1 MQRFVI
7 RQRILAITDNF
18 TIRTVDGTDA
28 FYVKG
33 RLISIGDKLVLR
45 DTRGSDRVVIKEK
58 LLRIRPTYQISRN
71 GKKLAT
77 INKRLLTVVRDKFKV
92 SINQQ
97 PDLEIVGNIWAH
109 DYRFMQQG
117 KEVAHVSKAWIS
129 LTDRYG
135 VQVSV
140 EENALL
146 YLACAIVI
154 DMVCHNTASRPE
166 Q

>member
-1 MQRFVI
+1 MQRFII
-7 RQRILAITDNF
+7 RQKILAITDNF

-28 FYVKG
+28 YFVKG
-33 RLISIGDKLVLR
+33 RLISFGDKLVLR
-45 DTRGSDRVVIKEK
+45 NAGGSDRIIIKEK

-77 INKRLLTVVRDKFKV
+77 INKRLLTLMRDKFKV
-92 SINQQ
+92 SVNSE

-109 DYRFMQQG
+109 NYRFLRQG
-117 KEVAHVSKAWIS
+117 KEVAYVSKAWIS

-135 VQVSV
+135 VQVED

>member
-7 RQRILAITDNF
+7 RQKILAITDSF
-18 TIRTVDGTDA
+18 TIRTLDGEDA
-28 FYVKG
+28 FHVNG

-45 DTRGSDRVVIKEK
+45 DVHSSDRIVIKEN
-58 LLRIRPTYQISRN
+58 LLRIRPTYRITHN
-71 GKKLAT
+71 GKVLAK
-77 INKRLLTVVRDKFKV
+77 INKRLLSVVRDRFKV
-92 SINQQ
+92 TIPQE

-109 DYRFMQQG
+109 DYRFMRNG

-135 VQVSV
+135 VQVSDD
-140 EENALL
+140 ENALL

-154 DMVCHNTASRPE
+154 DMVSHNTASRPE
-166 Q
+166 

>member
-7 RQRILAITDNF
+7 RQKIIAITDNF
-18 TIRTVDGTDA
+18 TIRNLDGEDA

-33 RLISIGDKLVLR
+33 RLLSFGDKLVLR
-45 DTRGSDRVVIKEK
+45 DAHSTDRMVIRER
-58 LLRIRPTYQISRN
+58 LFRIRPTYQISLN
-71 GKKLAT
+71 GKVLAK

-92 SINQQ
+92 VIPQQ

-109 DYRFMQQG
+109 EYRFLRHG

-135 VQVSV
+135 VQVNDD
-140 EENALL
+140 ENSLL

-154 DMVCHNTASRPE
+154 DMVSHNTASRPE
-166 Q
+166 